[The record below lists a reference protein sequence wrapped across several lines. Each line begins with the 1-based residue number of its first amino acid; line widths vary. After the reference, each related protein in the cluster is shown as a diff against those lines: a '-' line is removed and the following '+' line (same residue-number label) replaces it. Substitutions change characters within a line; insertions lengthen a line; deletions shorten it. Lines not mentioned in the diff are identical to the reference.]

1 MRPSAGPRRDLGE
14 RACGAEERKGQAP
27 WHLDER
33 AAPGSG
39 RLVPEGFSPIFRS
52 SHHHSGFKS
61 F

>member
-39 RLVPEGFSPIFRS
+39 SPRASALFSEAPTTTQASRAFRA
-52 SHHHSGFKS
+52 
-61 F
+61 